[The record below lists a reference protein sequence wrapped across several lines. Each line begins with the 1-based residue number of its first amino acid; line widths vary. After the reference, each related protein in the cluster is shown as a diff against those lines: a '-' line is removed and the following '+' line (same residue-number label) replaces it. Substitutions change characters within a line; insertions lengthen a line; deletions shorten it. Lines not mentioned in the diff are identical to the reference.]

1 MANAT
6 TSYRGPDGRQWID
19 VTANKT
25 FLVSEAGWVQNIIA
39 DGLTLTLPSTLA
51 SVCIIVRNGGLP
63 YTSGPVGSGSNGT
76 VGITLTPASGDGF
89 TGNGFTAAG
98 NKGPVNTKTTASI
111 GDEIEFIGTG
121 TNSAVA
127 WNIARVKG
135 TWARLA

>member
-25 FLVSEAGWVQNIIA
+25 LLVSEAGWVQNIKA
-39 DGLTLTLPSTLA
+39 DALTLTLPSTLA
-51 SVCIIVRNGGLP
+51 GVRIVVRNGGVP
-63 YTSGPVGSGSNGT
+63 PTSGAVGA
-76 VGITLTPASGDGF
+76 VGDASMAITLTPASGDGF
-89 TGNGFTAAG
+89 TGNGFTAAA
-98 NKGPVNTKTTASI
+98 NKGPVNTKATSRV
-111 GDEIEFIGTG
+111 GDEISFIGTG

-127 WNIARVKG
+127 WNIDNVKG